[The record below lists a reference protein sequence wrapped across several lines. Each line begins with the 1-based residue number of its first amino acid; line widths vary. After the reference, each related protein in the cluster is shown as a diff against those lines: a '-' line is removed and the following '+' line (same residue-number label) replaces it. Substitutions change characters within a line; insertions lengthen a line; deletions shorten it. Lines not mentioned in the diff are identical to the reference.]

1 MVKNIFSIVNGGM
14 KMYAIIETGGKQYR
28 VSEGETLKIEKID
41 NKKSVTF
48 NNVMMVSDGEKAT
61 YGDPFIKSAKV
72 AADVVDNGKAKKVL
86 VFKQKPRKGFRS
98 LRGHRQPFTS
108 VKIKSISLS
117 KASEEVKDGS

>member
-1 MVKNIFSIVNGGM
+1 MVKNIFSIVNGGI

-48 NNVMMVSDGEKAT
+48 NNVLMVSDGDKAT

-72 AADVVDNGKAKKVL
+72 SADVVDNGKAKKVL

-98 LRGHRQPFTS
+98 LRGHRQLFTA

-117 KASEEVKDGS
+117 KVSEEIKDGS

>member
-1 MVKNIFSIVNGGM
+1 MVKNIFSIYNGGN

-28 VSEGETLKIEKID
+28 VSEGETLKIEKIA

-48 NNVMMVSDGEKAT
+48 SNVLMVSEGDKAT

-72 AADVVDNGKAKKVL
+72 SADVVENGKAKKVL

-98 LRGHRQPFTS
+98 LRGHRQPFTA

-117 KASEEVKDGS
+117 KVSEEIKDGS